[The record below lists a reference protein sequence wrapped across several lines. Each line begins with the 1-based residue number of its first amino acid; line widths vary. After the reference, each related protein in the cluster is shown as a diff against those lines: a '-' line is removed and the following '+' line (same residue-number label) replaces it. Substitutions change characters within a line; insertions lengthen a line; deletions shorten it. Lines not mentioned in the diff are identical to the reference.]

1 MRTIVAAALALL
13 VAAPA
18 IADTTEGLILAFDR
32 KDGVIIMADKTVWPM
47 PDGLVIPFDLGAG
60 DRILIDFTSDGDN
73 GVVSI
78 DEITRL
84 ATAIPQGVES
94 GG

>member
-1 MRTIVAAALALL
+1 MRKLAIAALSLL

-18 IADTTEGLILAFDR
+18 LADTTEGLILAFDR
-32 KDGVIIMADKTVWPM
+32 KDGVIVMTDNTVWPM
-47 PDGLVIPFDLGAG
+47 PEGLVIPFDLGAG

-84 ATAIPQGVES
+84 ATAVPEGAES